1 MPHKSIYFV
10 GSFISDC
17 NGLHIYFRYKST
29 SGCNGVGTFEQVYL
43 KNMGVAVG
51 ILFLGALQVDMLQSV
66 LRPVASA
73 AVSISGIKQ
82 LPVAMP
88 LAPLDSSTSKT

>member
-1 MPHKSIYFV
+1 
-10 GSFISDC
+10 
-17 NGLHIYFRYKST
+17 
-29 SGCNGVGTFEQVYL
+29 
-43 KNMGVAVG
+43 MGVAVG
-51 ILFLGALQVDMLQSV
+51 ILFLGALQFNMLQSV

-73 AVSISGIKQ
+73 AVSISGIKL